1 MYLLTA
7 QGMSAVRRQATE
19 IIMKELIQILE
30 GLERDSLNMV
40 LTVVGPELTGE
51 KCLLADGKL
60 LWESEQ
66 GGFFAEHLT
75 EAAALTRNGI
85 CPLEG
90 KQVLCERVSS
100 VKKLVVCG
108 AGHVG
113 QQVIRIG
120 RMLEMEVT
128 VLEDREEF
136 AGKAREAGAQRVLC
150 GSYTDCMKQV
160 RGSDDSYFVVL
171 THGHRSDRDC
181 VQAALEKKH
190 AYVGMI
196 GSRRHGEIVKESL
209 AAGGMAP
216 ELLDELHTP
225 IGLSIGAQTPSE
237 IAVAIMAEIIAV
249 KSSSG
254 SEEGFTKEI
263 VRALLERV
271 TAEKGQSEEEGKDN
285 PPFVFAVLA
294 TIADRQGSA
303 PRKAGTKMAVFPDG
317 TIAGTIGGG
326 SGEAR
331 AIKAALDLLAR
342 RAVRP
347 EMIHEIML
355 AGPDDRDRMVCGGEM
370 RILLEPVTD

>member
-66 GGFFAEHLT
+66 GGFFAEHLA

-90 KQVLCERVSS
+90 KQVLCERVSFE
-100 VKKLVVCG
+100 KKLVVCG

-136 AGKAREAGAQRVLC
+136 AGKAREAGAQKVLC

-171 THGHRSDRDC
+171 THGHRCDRDC

-331 AIKAALDLLAR
+331 AIQAALDLLAR

-347 EMIHEIML
+347 ERIHEIML

>member
-1 MYLLTA
+1 
-7 QGMSAVRRQATE
+7 MSAVRRQATE

-90 KQVLCERVSS
+90 KQVLCERVSFE
-100 VKKLVVCG
+100 KKLVVCG

-171 THGHRSDRDC
+171 THGHRCDRDC

-216 ELLDELHTP
+216 ELLDELHLGGTP
-225 IGLSIGAQTPSE
+225 AFILLLIGDAG
-237 IAVAIMAEIIAV
+237 
-249 KSSSG
+249 
-254 SEEGFTKEI
+254 I
-263 VRALLERV
+263 VVQDRDVE
-271 TAEKGQSEEEGKDN
+271 
-285 PPFVFAVLA
+285 LA
-294 TIADRQGSA
+294 
-303 PRKAGTKMAVFPDG
+303 RKAFDHAAAARSAAAVQHEIQPFHF
-317 TIAGTIGGG
+317 
-326 SGEAR
+326 
-331 AIKAALDLLAR
+331 L
-342 RAVRP
+342 VRP
-347 EMIHEIML
+347 VPCQHAHLFICHHAHPQRLRLFRCFHFYCTSRHL
-355 AGPDDRDRMVCGGEM
+355 AAPNNT
-370 RILLEPVTD
+370 P

>member
-1 MYLLTA
+1 MTC
-7 QGMSAVRRQATE
+7 
-19 IIMKELIQILE
+19 IMKELIQILE

-66 GGFFAEHLT
+66 GGFFAEHLA

-90 KQVLCERVSS
+90 KQVLCERVSFE
-100 VKKLVVCG
+100 KKLVVCG

-136 AGKAREAGAQRVLC
+136 AGKAREAGAQKVLC

-171 THGHRSDRDC
+171 THGHRCDRDC

>member
-1 MYLLTA
+1 
-7 QGMSAVRRQATE
+7 
-19 IIMKELIQILE
+19 
-30 GLERDSLNMV
+30 
-40 LTVVGPELTGE
+40 
-51 KCLLADGKL
+51 
-60 LWESEQ
+60 
-66 GGFFAEHLT
+66 
-75 EAAALTRNGI
+75 
-85 CPLEG
+85 
-90 KQVLCERVSS
+90 
-100 VKKLVVCG
+100 
-108 AGHVG
+108 
-113 QQVIRIG
+113 
-120 RMLEMEVT
+120 
-128 VLEDREEF
+128 
-136 AGKAREAGAQRVLC
+136 
-150 GSYTDCMKQV
+150 
-160 RGSDDSYFVVL
+160 
-171 THGHRSDRDC
+171 
-181 VQAALEKKH
+181 
-190 AYVGMI
+190 MI

-271 TAEKGQSEEEGKDN
+271 TAAEQLPDEGESN
-285 PPFVFAVLA
+285 AAPSVFAVLA
-294 TIADRQGSA
+294 TIVDRHGSA

-342 RAVRP
+342 REIRP

>member
-66 GGFFAEHLT
+66 GGFFAEHLA

-90 KQVLCERVSS
+90 KQVLCERVSFE
-100 VKKLVVCG
+100 KKLVVCG

-136 AGKAREAGAQRVLC
+136 AGKAREAGAQKVLC

-171 THGHRSDRDC
+171 THGHRCDRDC

-237 IAVAIMAEIIAV
+237 IAVAIMAEMIAV

-331 AIKAALDLLAR
+331 AIQAALDLLAR